1 MAAVQNELVSI
12 VVCTYNG
19 GDYIEQQLDSLILQ
33 SYRPIEILVLDDRST
48 DNTFGILQAYASKY
62 DFIQCFQNEVN
73 IGINEN
79 MALGFSKAKG
89 KYICPC
95 DQDDVWLPSKTQKL
109 VDHIQDK
116 KVDLVYCDSFFTDE
130 QLNKTGLKES
140 GQYRFIRGNDPRV
153 LFFQNCISGH
163 SVLFDRDL
171 LRYCYPFASKPIYY
185 DYWLA
190 LTALTRN
197 GVDYID
203 KPLVLFRR
211 HLNAQTNNA
220 FFSDKEILDIKLGV
234 FKVLLTHHGM
244 TEQQKKYLIQV
255 NQVHEFK
262 KYQKFVWQ
270 HLLLFIKDHKI
281 LLSVRPKG
289 FWSNMFYAFKSSFGV
304 KDYLKIEQ

>member
-62 DFIQCFQNEVN
+62 DFIQCFQNEEN

-79 MALGFSKAKG
+79 MALG
-89 KYICPC
+89 
-95 DQDDVWLPSKTQKL
+95 L
-109 VDHIQDK
+109 DHIQDK